1 MARMELPPV
10 QYSDSADE
18 EGLAVYPKGAKKSTL
33 IYELKS
39 WANSNTWSMGLS
51 EPAFRVWPVVKV
63 ETQEMSI

>member
-1 MARMELPPV
+1 MELPPV

-39 WANSNTWSMGLS
+39 
-51 EPAFRVWPVVKV
+51 
-63 ETQEMSI
+63 